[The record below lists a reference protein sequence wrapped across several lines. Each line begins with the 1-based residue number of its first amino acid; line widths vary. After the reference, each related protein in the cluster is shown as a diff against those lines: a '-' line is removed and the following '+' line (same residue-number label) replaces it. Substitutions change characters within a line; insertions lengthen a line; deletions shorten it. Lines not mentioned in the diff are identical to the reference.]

1 MKKIWFAALA
11 AVATCVGSF
20 DMARGQSFEDLVLDS
35 SASKTSSASSFEGMV
50 LGGAKGKGMS
60 RTLTAVE
67 RAGTY
72 GGIGVTQVD
81 DASSE
86 LVNVGMDRADLRY
99 CLGDSVKISVTSS
112 TDGYLYLFSVDC
124 EGNKTL
130 LLPNKLCR
138 DNKIVAK
145 KTQVYPTREMDFD
158 FEIVYGTGAFGTEKV
173 VAFVTKE
180 PLRTAKSLKLEDYA
194 TSVTDAQAQ
203 RIFDEMNGLIE
214 KNVEAAKE
222 AAKGGIGLVNRT
234 VGKPRS
240 DLKQRETANVTVGE
254 CVYTTVGTRRSGGA
268 SQPDEQQPTT
278 ARKQAKR
285 FVLCVGLNEY
295 LQATPLT
302 LCEADAVAFAT
313 AARDYMGVDKFC
325 VLKSKNATLANVR
338 KAICETLPEL
348 TQPGDEI
355 FIYWSGHGGQM
366 GTAMQDKND
375 SYLVTY
381 DGDFKNPVDTMLTED
396 DFGKWIQNS
405 LKGRNVMVFID
416 ACHSGGLLEN
426 GGAKAFGSDLFA
438 RSKSLG
444 GSGVFVLASS
454 CVDQLSWETRG
465 AETLSV
471 MTHFLVEAIK
481 NGKSTLTHDDLKA
494 EIQDDVAEYVKKKYN
509 VDQTVVDYRGLRP
522 AVRLLRD

>member
-20 DMARGQSFEDLVLDS
+20 DMARGQSFEDLVIGS
-35 SASKTSSASSFEGMV
+35 SASKTSSGSSFSGSAFQRMV
-50 LGGAKGKGMS
+50 LDGESAALSGAKGTGKA
-60 RTLTAVE
+60 RALKVVE

-81 DASSE
+81 DASTE

-130 LLPNKLCR
+130 LLPNKLCS

-145 KTQVYPTREMDFD
+145 QTQVYPTREMNFD
-158 FEIVYGTGAFGTEKV
+158 LEIVYGTGAFGTEKV

-180 PLRTAKSLKLEDYA
+180 PLRTAKNVELEAIA

-203 RIFDEMNGLIE
+203 KIFDEMNVLIE
-214 KNVEAAKE
+214 KNVEAAK
-222 AAKGGIGLVNRT
+222 GGIGLKSR
-234 VGKPRS
+234 KR
-240 DLKQRETANVTVGE
+240 DNVTVGE

-268 SQPDEQQPTT
+268 SQPDEQQP
-278 ARKQAKR
+278 APVRKQAKR

-302 LCEADAVAFAT
+302 LCEADAIAFAT
-313 AARDYMGVDKFC
+313 AARDYMGVDQGNFC
-325 VLKSKNATLANVR
+325 VLKSKDATLANVR
-338 KAICETLPEL
+338 KAICEVLPKL

-381 DGDFKNPVDTMLTED
+381 DGDFDNPVDTMLTED

-426 GGAKAFGSDLFA
+426 GGAKAFASDTFA

-454 CVDQLSWETRG
+454 SRNQLSWETRG

-471 MTHFLVEAIK
+471 MTHYLVETIK
-481 NGKSTLTHDDLKA
+481 KGKSTLTHDDLKPA
-494 EIQDDVAEYVKKKYN
+494 IQDDVAEYVEKKYN
-509 VDQTVVDYRGLRP
+509 VEQTVVDYRGLRP

>member
-20 DMARGQSFEDLVLDS
+20 DMARGQSFEDMVLGS
-35 SASKTSSASSFEGMV
+35 SASKTSSGSSFSGSDFERMV
-50 LGGAKGKGMS
+50 LGGAKGTGKP
-60 RTLTAVE
+60 RTLAAVE

-130 LLPNKLCR
+130 LLPNKLCS

-145 KTQVYPTREMDFD
+145 KTQVYPTREMTFD
-158 FEIVYGTGAFGTEKV
+158 LEIVYGTGAFGTEKV

-180 PLRTAKSLKLEDYA
+180 PLRTAKNVELEAIA

-203 RIFDEMNGLIE
+203 KIFDEINVLIE
-214 KNVEAAKE
+214 KNVKAS
-222 AAKGGIGLVNRT
+222 KGGIDIV
-234 VGKPRS
+234 K
-240 DLKQRETANVTVGE
+240 KETANVTVGE

-268 SQPDEQQPTT
+268 SQPDEPQP
-278 ARKQAKR
+278 APVRKQAKR

-302 LCEADAVAFAT
+302 LCEADATAFAT
-313 AARDYMGVDKFC
+313 AARDYMGVDQFC

-338 KAICETLPEL
+338 KAICEALPKL

-366 GTAMQDKND
+366 GTAMQEKND

-381 DGDFKNPVDTMLTED
+381 DGDFNNPVDTMLTED

-426 GGAKAFGSDLFA
+426 GGAKAFASDMFA

-454 CVDQLSWETRG
+454 SSEQLSWETRG

-471 MTHFLVEAIK
+471 MTHYLVEAIK
-481 NGKSTLTHDDLKA
+481 KGKSTLTHDDLKA
-494 EIQDDVAEYVKKKYN
+494 EIQDDVAEYVEKKYRAE
-509 VDQTVVDYRGLRP
+509 QTVVDYRGLRP
-522 AVRLLRD
+522 AVRLRRD